1 MICTLKLLVHIIYI
15 NGSLSN
21 RSMRIILLFLIEDI
35 RAQLLLSLFIGV
47 NFAVD
52 VVELST
58 RSLM

>member
-1 MICTLKLLVHIIYI
+1 MICTLKLLMHIIHI

-52 VVELST
+52 VVELRT
-58 RSLM
+58 CSLV